1 MRHSYVLPL
10 GVLAVILA
18 FCMWNAR
25 SMTGCTDR
33 WSNQLNRVE
42 SLAAEDRWQDAD
54 KVLAESYADWQRLQ
68 TYLHIVSRH
77 EVADNAESIYRRA
90 AVCTDEQDLAQLQTE
105 LSDLRHQL
113 GLLAEMEQCNL
124 RNIL

>member
-33 WSNQLNRVE
+33 WSGQLKRVE
-42 SLAAEDRWQDAD
+42 SLAMEDRWQDAGD
-54 KVLAESYADWQRLQ
+54 ALEESYADWQRFQ

-77 EVADNAESIYRRA
+77 EVADNAESMYRRA
-90 AVCTDEQDLAQLQTE
+90 AVCTDEQDLKELQIE

>member
-42 SLAAEDRWQDAD
+42 SLAAEDRWQDAE
-54 KVLAESYADWQRLQ
+54 KELAESYADWQRLQ

-77 EVADNAESIYRRA
+77 EVADNAESMYRRA

-105 LSDLRHQL
+105 LSNLRHQL

>member
-10 GVLAVILA
+10 GVLTVILA

-33 WSNQLNRVE
+33 WSGQLKQVE
-42 SLAAEDRWQDAD
+42 SLAMEARWQDAE
-54 KVLAESYADWQRLQ
+54 KALEESYADWQRFQ

-77 EVADNAESIYRRA
+77 EVADNAESMYRRA
-90 AVCTDEQDLAQLQTE
+90 AVCTDEQDLKELQTE

>member
-33 WSNQLNRVE
+33 WSGQLQRVE
-42 SLAAEDRWQDAD
+42 SLARWQDAGEA
-54 KVLAESYADWQRLQ
+54 LAESYADWQLLQ

-77 EVADNAESIYRRA
+77 EVADNAESMYRRA
-90 AVCTDEQDLAQLQTE
+90 AVCTDERDLAQLQTE

>member
-42 SLAAEDRWQDAD
+42 SLAMEERWQDAE
-54 KVLAESYADWQRLQ
+54 KALAESYADWQRLQ

-77 EVADNAESIYRRA
+77 EVADNAESMYRRA
-90 AVCTDEQDLAQLQTE
+90 AVCTDERDLAQLQTE

>member
-33 WSNQLNRVE
+33 WS
-42 SLAAEDRWQDAD
+42 
-54 KVLAESYADWQRLQ
+54 WQRFQ

-77 EVADNAESIYRRA
+77 EVADNAESMYRRA
-90 AVCTDEQDLAQLQTE
+90 AVCTDEQDLKELQTE